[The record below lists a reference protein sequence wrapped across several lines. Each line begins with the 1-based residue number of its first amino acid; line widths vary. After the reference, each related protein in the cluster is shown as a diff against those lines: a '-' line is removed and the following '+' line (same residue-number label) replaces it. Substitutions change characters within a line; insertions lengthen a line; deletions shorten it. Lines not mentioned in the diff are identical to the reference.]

1 MVPVAFAAA
10 VYSVLPEYMAVMV
23 SPTVSPVVEIAAVV
37 ATPLELVVS
46 VPTTV
51 VLLPSVKETVSPS
64 IGLLVT
70 AEMRVAES
78 AVVVEEPVIDG
89 EFVTSN
95 SPAQCR
101 SGLADHEVARI
112 LAQLIKTKMRAITFA
127 WRA

>member
-1 MVPVAFAAA
+1 M
-10 VYSVLPEYMAVMV
+10 MV

-37 ATPLELVVS
+37 ATPLELVVP

-78 AVVVEEPVIDG
+78 AVVEEPVIDG
-89 EFVTSN
+89 AFETAPSEV
-95 SPAQCR
+95 PA
-101 SGLADHEVARI
+101 
-112 LAQLIKTKMRAITFA
+112 
-127 WRA
+127 